1 MSQLVKYIE
10 LLAFL
15 AAIWKWKTI
24 ATNQFVR
31 NLAITV
37 GIITLLE
44 FTGYF
49 LWKHRMNNLIYYNTI
64 AIPLIFV
71 AYYITFY
78 RELIKDTKKWILQ
91 CVLLLVI
98 VFYIV
103 GYISIDPYKELVVL
117 GYSMTS
123 AALVLLAVLKL
134 KQIITAPDV
143 VDFLKM
149 PLVYVLLLFLLYYTL
164 TIPYYT
170 FFYYIS
176 VEPALKSIFSFFYY
190 TTAILNIVLYAS
202 YILMFLWT
210 KAES

>member
-1 MSQLVKYIE
+1 ME

-15 AAIWKWKTI
+15 TAIWRWKTI

-37 GIITLLE
+37 GTITLLE

-64 AIPLIFV
+64 AIPIIFM

-78 RELIKDTKKWILQ
+78 KELIKDTKKWVLQ
-91 CVLLLVI
+91 CILLLV
-98 VFYIV
+98 VVSYIV
-103 GYISIDPYKELVVL
+103 GYISINPYKELVVL

-134 KQIITAPDV
+134 KQIITSPSI

-176 VEPALKSIFSFFYY
+176 VKPALKSIFSFFYF
-190 TTAILNIVLYAS
+190 TTAILNIILYAS
-202 YILMFLWT
+202 YTLMFLWT